1 MKTRIKT
8 ATVVG
13 AGVMGATIAAHLANV
28 GIKTYLLD
36 IVLPEVSPAEQAKG
50 LTRDSKAFRNKLAST
65 GLDKARTAR
74 PAAFYASDDAKL
86 ISIGNIEDNLSWL
99 KDSDWVVEVIIENLE
114 LKKALFAK
122 IVPHLGENTILT
134 SNTSGIP
141 IKAMSEALPD
151 QVAARF
157 LGTHFFNPPRYMKL
171 LEIIPGPKTRS
182 EVVDFMA
189 DFCERTLGKGVVFA
203 KDTPNF
209 IANRVGTFGMMDTMR
224 TMVEMGLTP
233 EEVDKMTGP
242 AIGHPKSATFRTADL
257 VGLDTLFH
265 VAQNVYDGAPND
277 EKRDM
282 FQTPDFIKPM
292 LEKKFLGDKTGSG
305 FFKKAVTANG
315 KAILSLDFQSM
326 EYKEQKKA
334 NFESLKAGKGIEGL
348 AERFAFLYYGED
360 QASQFIFRTTSATM
374 IYAANRIPEIAD
386 DIVNIDN
393 AMRWGFAWEMGPFE
407 IWDALGVAKAN
418 QKMEAAGFTI
428 PAWVKDMVAAGKTSF
443 YKTEAGVR
451 YYFDKAAQDYRVVP
465 AKPEI
470 ILLPS
475 LRDRSKV
482 VKENQSASLYDLGDG
497 VACLEFHTKMN
508 SIDEG
513 FVTMIQDSL
522 SVVSESF
529 DGLVLANHATN
540 FSVGANIFMVLV
552 YAKEKQWDNLTA
564 MVKGLQD
571 TMMAMK
577 YFDKPVVAAPAGMAL
592 GGGCE
597 ICLHTSRVRAAAE
610 TYMGLVEVGVGVLP
624 AGGGCKELLLRNMDG
639 VFEVG
644 KGGIYP
650 KQIELKPY
658 VARAFETIAMAKVST
673 SAREAQKMGI
683 LKPTDKITINRDF
696 LIDDAK
702 KTVLALNLEG
712 YAPPRPRDDIRVM
725 GRDGVAVF
733 KQALYVMQKSG
744 FISDYDREVSTKVA
758 QVLCG
763 GDVFSDTIVTEEYIL
778 ELEREAFVSL
788 CGNEKTQARIEHM
801 LTTGKPLRN

>member
-1 MKTRIKT
+1 MKTKIKT
-8 ATVVG
+8 ATVIG

-36 IVLPEVSPAEQAKG
+36 IVLPEVSAAEQAKG

-65 GLDKARTAR
+65 GLDKALKSR
-74 PAAFYASDDAKL
+74 PAAFYVPDDAKL
-86 ISIGNIEDNLSWL
+86 ITIGNIEDNLGWL
-99 KDSDWVVEVIIENLE
+99 KDSDWVVEVIIENLD
-114 LKKALFAK
+114 LKKSLFAK
-122 IVPHLGENTILT
+122 IVPHLGDDTILT

-151 QVAARF
+151 EVAARF

-171 LEIIPGPKTRS
+171 LEIIPGPKTKP
-182 EVVDFMA
+182 EVVGFMA

-265 VAQNVYDGAPND
+265 VAQNVYDGAPDD
-277 EKRDM
+277 EQRDM

-292 LEKKFLGDKTGSG
+292 LEKKLLGDKTGSG
-305 FFKKAVTANG
+305 FFKKTKTAKG
-315 KAILSLDFQSM
+315 RAILSLDFQTM

-334 NFESLKAGKGIEGL
+334 SFESLKASKGIESL
-348 AERFAFLYYGED
+348 PERFAFLYYGED

-374 IYAANRIPEIAD
+374 VYAANRIPEIAD

-407 IWDALGVAKAN
+407 IWDAVGVAKAN
-418 QKMEAAGFTI
+418 EKMEAAGFTI
-428 PAWVKDMVAAGKTSF
+428 PAWVKDMLASGKTSF

-451 YYFDKAAQDYRVVP
+451 YYYDLAAKDYKKVP
-465 AKPEI
+465 AKVEI

-475 LRDRSKV
+475 LKDRNKV

-513 FVTMIQDSL
+513 FMGMIKESL
-522 SVVSESF
+522 DIVSTDF

-564 MVKGLQD
+564 MVKGLQEV
-571 TMMAMK
+571 MMAMK

-610 TYMGLVEVGVGVLP
+610 TYMGLVEVGVGLLP

-658 VARAFETIAMAKVST
+658 VARAFESIAMAKVST

-702 KTVLALNLEG
+702 KTVQAMNLEG
-712 YAPPRPRDDIRVM
+712 YQPPRPRDDIRVM

-733 KQALYVMQKSG
+733 KQALYVMNKSG

-763 GDVFSDTIVTEEYIL
+763 GEVFSDTIVTEEYIL

>member
-1 MKTRIKT
+1 MKTKIKT

-28 GIKTYLLD
+28 GVKTYLLD
-36 IVLPEVSPAEQAKG
+36 IVLPEVSPDEQAKG
-50 LTRDSKAFRNKLAST
+50 LTRESKAFRNKLPQI
-65 GLDKARTAR
+65 GLDKALKSR
-74 PAAFYASDDAKL
+74 PAAFYTPEDSKL
-86 ISIGNIEDNLSWL
+86 ITIGNIEDNLNWL

-114 LKKALFAK
+114 LKKSLFSK
-122 IVPHLGENTILT
+122 IVPHLGKDTILT

-151 QVAARF
+151 DVAARF

-171 LEIIPGPKTRS
+171 LEIIPGPKTNP

-209 IANRVGTFGMMDTMR
+209 IANRVGTFGMMDSMLA
-224 TMVEMGLTP
+224 MVEMGLTP

-265 VAQNVYDGAPND
+265 VAQNVYDGAPDD
-277 EKRDM
+277 ENRDK

-292 LEKKFLGDKTGSG
+292 LEKKLLGDKTGSG
-305 FFKKAVTANG
+305 FFKKAFTDKG
-315 KAILSLDFQSM
+315 KAILSLDFQTM

-334 NFESLKAGKGIEGL
+334 NFESLKTAKGIENL
-348 AERFAFLYYGED
+348 PERFASLYYGED
-360 QASQFIFRTTSATM
+360 QAAQFIFRTTSTTM

-407 IWDALGVAKAN
+407 IWDALGVEKAN
-418 QKMEAAGFTI
+418 QKMEAAGLTV

-443 YKTEAGVR
+443 YKTEAGVK
-451 YYFDKAAQDYRVVP
+451 YYYDKVSQDYKTAP

-475 LRDRSKV
+475 LRDRKKV

-513 FVTMIQDSL
+513 FGEMINDSL
-522 SVVSESF
+522 GIVSESF

-552 YAKEKQWDNLTA
+552 YAKEKQWDNLAA

-610 TYMGLVEVGVGVLP
+610 TYMGLVEVGVGLIP

-683 LKPTDKITINRDF
+683 LKATDKITINRDF

-712 YAPPRPRDDIRVM
+712 YAAPRPRDDIRVM

-758 QVLCG
+758 QILCG
-763 GDVFSDTIVTEEYIL
+763 GDVFSDTIVTEGYIL